1 MNTAREARKVP
12 HGSDGAVATALEGAR
27 AMPATGSPV
36 LVAFRN
42 ERGELYRYAVLEGS
56 AQVRYLRQ
64 RLAQMHLLADPED
77 SAGVLTVL
85 GPVDGGLLRALA
97 LSWR

>member
-1 MNTAREARKVP
+1 MNTTRESRKAP
-12 HGSDGAVATALEGAR
+12 HGSDEALAMALEGAR
-27 AMPATGSPV
+27 TMPASGAPV

-42 ERGELYRYAVLEGS
+42 EQGELYRYAVLEGS

-64 RLAQMHLLADPED
+64 RLVQLRLLTNPED